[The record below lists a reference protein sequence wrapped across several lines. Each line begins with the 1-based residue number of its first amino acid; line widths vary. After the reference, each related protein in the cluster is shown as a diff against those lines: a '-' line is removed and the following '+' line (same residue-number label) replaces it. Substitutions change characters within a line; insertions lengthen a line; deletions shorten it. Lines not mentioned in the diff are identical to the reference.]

1 MAPIV
6 TAWLAMA
13 FAAIGF
19 GRAWWATGR
28 ARIAESRLRAIERL
42 EVHGREFV
50 DAAELYRI
58 LGKPIPDPADHAANI
73 RTRIGQPPYRSP
85 YP

>member
-1 MAPIV
+1 MILVVTALGVAACVLGMIV
-6 TAWLAMA
+6 TRVA
-13 FAAIGF
+13 
-19 GRAWWATGR
+19 
-28 ARIAESRLRAIERL
+28 LRAQAKLDAIAAL

-50 DAAELYRI
+50 DAQELYTI
-58 LGKPIPDPADHAANI
+58 LGKPVPDPIDHAANI